1 MNYED
6 KTALPAHIGFIM
18 DGNGRWATNRGL
30 PRNKGHEAGA
40 AAMQRIVEYC
50 YNIGI
55 KHITF
60 YGFSTENWS
69 RPKTEVNAI
78 MNIITTFLN
87 RMIEKFNSGAGMYR
101 RTKVNFIGDLSVFS
115 SVQKSLMKTISDR
128 SRTIRGDMTLNIAI
142 NYGGRAEI
150 VNAVNAF
157 INKNPGKTLSEN
169 DISGL
174 IYTAGQPDPDLIIRT
189 AGEMRLSNFLLWQ
202 SAYAEL
208 YSTQTYWPDFDE
220 KDLDAAIENY
230 LGRTRKFGNISEEK

>member
-1 MNYED
+1 MDYKD
-6 KTALPAHIGFIM
+6 KTTLPAHIGFIM

-50 YNIGI
+50 YNIGV

-87 RMIEKFNSGAGMYR
+87 RMIEKFNSSAGMYR
-101 RTKVNFIGDLSVFS
+101 RTNVNFIGDLTVFNP
-115 SVQKSLMKTISDR
+115 VQKSLMKTIGDR
-128 SRTIRGDMTLNIAI
+128 SKTIRGDMTLNIAI

>member
-69 RPKTEVNAI
+69 RPKAEVNAI

-87 RMIEKFNSGAGMYR
+87 RMIEKFNSGTGMYR
-101 RTKVNFIGDLSVFS
+101 RTNVNFIGDLSVFNP
-115 SVQKSLMKTISDR
+115 VQKSLMKTISDR
-128 SRTIRGDMTLNIAI
+128 SKTIRGDMTLNIAI

-220 KDLDAAIENY
+220 KDLDAA
-230 LGRTRKFGNISEEK
+230 

>member
-87 RMIEKFNSGAGMYR
+87 RMIEKFNSGTGMYR
-101 RTKVNFIGDLSVFS
+101 RTNVNFIGDLSVFNP
-115 SVQKSLMKTISDR
+115 VQKSLMKTISDR

>member
-87 RMIEKFNSGAGMYR
+87 RMIEKFNSGTGMYR
-101 RTKVNFIGDLSVFS
+101 RTNVNFIGDLSVFNP
-115 SVQKSLMKTISDR
+115 VQKSLMKTISDR

-142 NYGGRAEI
+142 NYGGRAE
-150 VNAVNAF
+150 
-157 INKNPGKTLSEN
+157 KMC
-169 DISGL
+169 
-174 IYTAGQPDPDLIIRT
+174 IRDSSIT
-189 AGEMRLSNFLLWQ
+189 
-202 SAYAEL
+202 
-208 YSTQTYWPDFDE
+208 
-220 KDLDAAIENY
+220 I
-230 LGRTRKFGNISEEK
+230 